1 MNEAQLIA
9 LIAKIDT
16 AIEGILLT
24 GQEYEIGTGSSK
36 RIFKAVDIMKL
47 QDLRN
52 GKQRQLDQ
60 IQCGDSVV
68 GF

>member
-60 IQCGDSVV
+60 IQCGASVV